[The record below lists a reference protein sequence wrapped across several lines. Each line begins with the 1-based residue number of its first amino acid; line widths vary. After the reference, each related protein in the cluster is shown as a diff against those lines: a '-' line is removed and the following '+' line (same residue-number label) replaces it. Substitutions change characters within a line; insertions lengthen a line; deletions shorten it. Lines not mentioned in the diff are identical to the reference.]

1 MTLLSPDDPS
11 AYDEY
16 IRRVARGAV
25 VGDGNI
31 FNGSTKF
38 INAMLSVLC
47 ALSSAGII
55 GLILMYG
62 RLSSVETKVD
72 LILNGKIV
80 IAGTTN
86 GK

>member
-1 MTLLSPDDPS
+1 MDPERHRPDDPGE
-11 AYDEY
+11 YDEY
-16 IRRVARGAV
+16 IRRVARGAI

-47 ALSSAGII
+47 ALTSAGII

-62 RLSSVETKVD
+62 RLSAVETKVD
-72 LILNGKIV
+72 LLISGHVK
-80 IAGTTN
+80 
-86 GK
+86 